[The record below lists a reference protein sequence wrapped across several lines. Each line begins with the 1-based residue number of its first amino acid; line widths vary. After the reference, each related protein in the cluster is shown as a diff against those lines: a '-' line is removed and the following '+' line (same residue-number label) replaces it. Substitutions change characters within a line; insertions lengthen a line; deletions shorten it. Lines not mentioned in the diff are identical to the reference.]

1 VQLLRKSVGAIVLIV
16 SIGLGT
22 AVVWPQPAGGAGEQP
37 PLVAVS
43 TMPNHASGQ
52 PEAKA
57 PAKPQAA
64 AKPAPKREMIQ
75 VTVVKVKPD
84 LLNEWLEFQ
93 KNETIPM
100 LKKAGA
106 IRRDAWQTGIFGES
120 GMYAF
125 VVPIENF
132 NQYDGDNPPLRALG
146 ADGARAYAER
156 NRRFIVSSHTYAD
169 QTRPDLG
176 YEIKMSGPPK
186 LALLS
191 NVRIALGKGSDY
203 EALVKSDV
211 LPVMRKARLGYA
223 VSQTVLGG
231 DINEFTTLIFYDT
244 FADIGKGHPFDRIL
258 GADGSRQLTAKAVGI
273 VTHVERSIVR
283 YVPELSFAP
292 RPIT

>member
-1 VQLLRKSVGAIVLIV
+1 VQLLRRSVGAMVLIV
-16 SIGLGT
+16 CVGLGT
-22 AVVWPQPAGGAGEQP
+22 AVVWPQTAVGAGDQP

-43 TMPNHASGQ
+43 TMPNHSSGQ
-52 PEAKA
+52 EAKA
-57 PAKPQAA
+57 PAKPQAAA

-75 VTVVKVKPD
+75 VTVVTVKPD

-106 IRRDAWQTGIFGES
+106 LRRDAWQTGIFGEA

-146 ADGARAYAER
+146 ADGARAYAEK
-156 NRRFIVSSHTYAD
+156 NRRFIVSSHTYAE

-176 YEIKMSGPPK
+176 YEVKMSGPPK

-191 NVRIALGKGSDY
+191 NVRIALGKGSEY

-211 LPVMRKARLGYA
+211 LPVMRRAHLGYV

-258 GADGSRQLTAKAVGI
+258 GADGSRQLTAKAIGI

-283 YVPELSFAP
+283 YVPDLSFAP

>member
-1 VQLLRKSVGAIVLIV
+1 VQLLRRSVGGMVLIV
-16 SIGLGT
+16 SVGLGT
-22 AVVWPQPAGGAGEQP
+22 AVVWPQPAGGAGDQP

-43 TMPNHASGQ
+43 TTPNHSSGQ
-52 PEAKA
+52 EAKA

-100 LKKAGA
+100 LEKAGA

-120 GMYAF
+120 GVYAF
-125 VVPIENF
+125 VVPIANF
-132 NQYDGDNPPLRALG
+132 DQYDGDNPPLRALG
-146 ADGARAYAER
+146 ADGARAYAEK

-176 YEIKMSGPPK
+176 YEVKMSGPPK

-191 NVRIALGKGSDY
+191 NVRIAFGKGSDY

-211 LPVMRKARLGYA
+211 LPVMRRAHLGYA

>member
-1 VQLLRKSVGAIVLIV
+1 MQLLRRSVGAIALMV

-52 PEAKA
+52 PEAKV

-125 VVPIENF
+125 VAPIENF

-146 ADGARAYAER
+146 ADGARAYAEK
-156 NRRFIVSSHTYAD
+156 NRRFIVSSHSYAD

-176 YEIKMSGPPK
+176 YEVKMSGPPK

-191 NVRIALGKGSDY
+191 NVQIALGKGSDY

-283 YVPELSFAP
+283 YVPELSFTP
-292 RPIT
+292 RPST

>member
-1 VQLLRKSVGAIVLIV
+1 MQLLRRSVGAMVLIV
-16 SIGLGT
+16 CVGLGT
-22 AVVWPQPAGGAGEQP
+22 AVVWPQTAVGAGDQP

-43 TMPNHASGQ
+43 TMPNHSSGQ
-52 PEAKA
+52 EAKA
-57 PAKPQAA
+57 PAKPQAAA

-75 VTVVKVKPD
+75 VTVVTVKPD

-106 IRRDAWQTGIFGES
+106 LRRDAWQTGIFGEA

-146 ADGARAYAER
+146 ADGARAYAEK
-156 NRRFIVSSHTYAD
+156 NRRFIVSSHTYAE

-176 YEIKMSGPPK
+176 YEVKMSGPPK

-191 NVRIALGKGSDY
+191 NVRIALGKGSEY

-211 LPVMRKARLGYA
+211 LPVMRRAHLGYV

-258 GADGSRQLTAKAVGI
+258 GADGSRQLTAKAIGI

-283 YVPELSFAP
+283 YVPDLSFAP